1 MEGGAEG
8 RKVLVVALHIYN
20 SITLHHLG
28 LRGEGVRVE
37 GEEVGGGEMICGCV
51 RCVPERRHLCSPG
64 GHTVLAPGLSWSSPA
79 GRECKSTC
87 LQHFHQPRHKH
98 MIIMVNM

>member
-1 MEGGAEG
+1 MKGGAEG

-37 GEEVGGGEMICGCV
+37 GEEVGGGDDMW
-51 RCVPERRHLCSPG
+51 LCEVC
-64 GHTVLAPGLSWSSPA
+64 T
-79 GRECKSTC
+79 
-87 LQHFHQPRHKH
+87 
-98 MIIMVNM
+98 